1 MLARLLRTNLRM
13 DQLFSYVSVCFLCPY
28 MWIVVAVSTLYIIK
42 RKYFG
47 HCECTLEDRLDGRT
61 VIVTGCNTGIGLE
74 TVDELARRGA
84 RVIMA
89 CRDLRKCELARQ
101 ELLTR
106 TCNEKPSVLSVHLEP
121 DQLICEE
128 LDLESPKSIREFA
141 NRIISREKSI
151 SILINNAGADF
162 PEKIYDE
169 LGIEKHLKV
178 NHLGHFL
185 LTKLLKPCL
194 HASGGKP
201 CRVVI
206 LSSLSHWFA
215 KLHPNSGFLS
225 GVGSGY
231 AISKL
236 LNVIHAREIC
246 KRWSGDGIISVSV
259 HPGLVRTSIFR
270 SCKGKYFLVYY
281 LFRWLTKTS
290 REGAQT
296 TVFCALDNNL
306 IPGAFYSECRPR
318 RCNSQALNDEI
329 CDHVW
334 KTSEALIDEWVSF
347 SQK

>member
-1 MLARLLRTNLRM
+1 M
-13 DQLFSYVSVCFLCPY
+13 FLCPY

-47 HCECTLEDRLDGRT
+47 HCECTLEDRLDGKT

-74 TVDELARRGA
+74 RVDELARRGA
-84 RVIMA
+84 RN
-89 CRDLRKCELARQ
+89 
-101 ELLTR
+101 
-106 TCNEKPSVLSVHLEP
+106 CNEKPSVLSVHVEP

-141 NRIISREKSI
+141 NRII
-151 SILINNAGADF
+151 DF

-194 HASGGKP
+194 HASDGKP
-201 CRVVI
+201 CRVII
-206 LSSLSHWFA
+206 LSSLLHWLA

-236 LNVIHAREIC
+236 LNVIHAREFVTLVW
-246 KRWSGDGIISVSV
+246 RWNYFSQ
-259 HPGLVRTSIFR
+259 R
-270 SCKGKYFLVYY
+270 SSRLGENIHFSFMQREYFLVYY

-290 REGAQT
+290 REGAQA